1 MNLELNDPSPGRAR
15 NRRLG
20 VFLVAGGLLLFG
32 VGVWGLWMDLE
43 WIAQPFY
50 AYAWWGYILVLDGFV
65 AHRRGHSLLTA
76 RRKHLIPVLMGSV
89 TFWYFFELL
98 NLRFKNWYYVGVYQ
112 SPLIGYPFSLVCFST
127 VLIGMFETFEAVT
140 SLGLFRRWQGAPG
153 QLPRWVS
160 YAVQAVG
167 ALMVTVSLVFP
178 TYLAPLVWGSLSFL
192 LDPWNY
198 RRGARS
204 ILRDFEAR
212 DFGLVARVLLAG
224 LICGGFWESMNF
236 LAPQKWIYTV
246 RGLENLKLFEMPLLG
261 FLGFPALALD
271 GMAFY
276 SLIAYWFLSNE
287 TWEHPADLRYALRPH
302 AAFSPRVFYRTL
314 PIQLAF
320 GILVLLGVREINM
333 ASIRLGLWDLP
344 SMTPALAT
352 LLEVEGIRRPI
363 RLVRE
368 ASAPERRER
377 LRSKS
382 GLDPEEFQRLLEE
395 AELYAFKGIGA
406 AHGALLREA
415 GVTRVSELADWSV
428 EELHAALAPIG
439 EREGVRLPRL
449 DMVRVWVLAA
459 RDRGFVMRTARR
471 E

>member
-1 MNLELNDPSPGRAR
+1 MNREAGPSSFELAR
-15 NRRLG
+15 NRRRGKILAVVG
-20 VFLVAGGLLLFG
+20 TLLFG

-65 AHRRGHSLLTA
+65 ALRRGHSLFTA
-76 RRKHLIPVLMGSV
+76 RRKHLIPVLIGSV

-98 NLRFKNWYYVGVYQ
+98 NLRFKNWYYVGVYE
-112 SPLIGYPFSLVCFST
+112 SPVIGYPFSLVCFST

-140 SLGLFRRWQGAPG
+140 ALGLFRRWRGEPG
-153 QLPRWVS
+153 RLPGWAS

-167 ALMVTVSLVFP
+167 ALMVTLSLVFP

-212 DFGLVARVLLAG
+212 DFGLVARLLLAG

-246 RGLENLKLFEMPLLG
+246 RGLEDFKLFEMPLLG

-276 SLIAYWFLSNE
+276 SLIAYWFLNNE
-287 TWEHPADLRYALRPH
+287 TWEHPADLRYGLRSH
-302 AAFSPRVFYRTL
+302 SAFSPRAFYRII

-320 GILVLLGVREINM
+320 GILVLVGVRQVNM
-333 ASIRLGLWDLP
+333 ASIRLDLWDLP

-352 LLEVEGIRRPI
+352 LLEAEGIRRPI

-368 ASAPERRER
+368 TKDPERRR
-377 LRSKS
+377 MLLSRS
-382 GLDPEEFQRLLEE
+382 GLEPEEFQRLLEE

-406 AHGALLREA
+406 AHGALLREV
-415 GVTRVSELADWSV
+415 GVTRVSELADWSA
-428 EELHAALAPIG
+428 EDLHSALVRIADQ
-439 EREGVRLPRL
+439 EGARLPRL

-459 RDRGFVMRTARR
+459 RDRGFVMRTARG